1 MAGDRFGVAVG
12 ITEGYAVVG
21 AEWHTGPGGTGCGA
35 AYVFA
40 LNGSWTQEAMKA
52 FRHMS
57 VNVMD
62 WHVSTCAYCKR

>member
-35 AYVFA
+35 AYVFT
-40 LNGSWTQEAMKA
+40 LNGTWTQEA
-52 FRHMS
+52 S
-57 VNVMD
+57 VSLYII
-62 WHVSTCAYCKR
+62 WPPYRTSI